1 LEEVGVSAMEF
12 FMSLVSVESMEFF
25 KSREFLEPPPPL
37 PD

>member
-12 FMSLVSVESMEFF
+12 FMSLVNVESMEFF